1 MKAPRG
7 TPRYWFNLIGFALIT
22 AVAGYFVYVYL
33 GISYFM
39 AKGFT
44 HPKRM
49 PLCCENPSDW
59 GFDYEDVNLKTKD
72 GIVIRGWYIPS
83 QNEAAVIL
91 LHSIASNRL
100 GTKDL
105 AIMFASHGYGVL
117 MIDLR
122 AHGESGGDI
131 LTYGGDEFLDVSA
144 GVDHLQARPEVAPD
158 KIGTMGLSLGA
169 STGILSAAQD
179 ERLAAVVAD
188 APGAVVFK
196 DWPTPDTI
204 FTSLY
209 VPFDLMF
216 FYYLH
221 RLDGIARPLSIL
233 DAVGQIAPRPLLLV
247 GGTTD
252 GSSLEQRSVSRFFDA
267 ANDPKEM
274 WIVPNTE
281 HINGLNTHPQEYEA
295 KVIGFFDR
303 YLLGITDES
312 Q

>member
-1 MKAPRG
+1 MKARRG
-7 TPRYWFNLIGFALIT
+7 TSRYWFNLIGFALIT
-22 AVAGYFVYVYL
+22 SVVGYFVYAYL
-33 GISYFM
+33 GMSYFM
-39 AKGFT
+39 AKGYT

-72 GIVIRGWYIPS
+72 GIGIRGWYIPS

-122 AHGESGGDI
+122 THGESEGDI
-131 LTYGGDEFLDVSA
+131 LTYGGDEFQDVSA
-144 GVDHLQARPEVAPD
+144 GVDFLQARPEVAPD
-158 KIGTMGLSLGA
+158 KIGSMGLSLGA
-169 STGILSAAQD
+169 STSILSAARD

-188 APGAVVFK
+188 APGAVVYK
-196 DWPTPDTI
+196 DWPKPDSI
-204 FTSLY
+204 HDSLY
-209 VPFDLMF
+209 VPFDIMF

-221 RLDGIARPLSIL
+221 RIDGVSKPLSIL
-233 DAVGQIAPRPLLLV
+233 DAVGQIAPRSLFLI
-247 GGTTD
+247 GGTID
-252 GSSLEQRSVSRFFDA
+252 GSTLEQHSVSQFFAA
-267 ANDPKEM
+267 ANDPKEI
-274 WIVPNTE
+274 WIIPNTE
-281 HINGLNTHPQEYEA
+281 HINGLNTHPQVYEA

-303 YLLGITDES
+303 YLLGIKDES